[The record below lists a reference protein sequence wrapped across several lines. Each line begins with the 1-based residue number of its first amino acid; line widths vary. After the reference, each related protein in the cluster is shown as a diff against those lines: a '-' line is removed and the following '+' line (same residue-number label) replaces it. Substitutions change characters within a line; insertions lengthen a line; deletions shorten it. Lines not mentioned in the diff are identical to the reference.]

1 MVRDLVMP
9 QLGLTMTE
17 GKVLRWY
24 KNPGEMFKIGEPIL
38 EIETDK
44 VNMDVEATDAGKL
57 LEIVARTD
65 EVLPVKTVIARY
77 LPEGE
82 EEAPPEVHQAVP
94 EATKR
99 IAASPRARAL
109 AKELGVDLALVKS
122 SGPGGRI
129 VEGDVRKA
137 AEASVRIAAPPTVAP
152 PLKERVAD
160 QAARPEAVV
169 PASNYRRVTAERMT
183 RSFQSAPHFYV
194 TREIDASDLSVV
206 RRTLAAAMA
215 KRGMPELTVT
225 DLLLKAVAGSIAA
238 NPAVNVTWKDDR
250 VFGNRGV
257 AVGFAVATENGLI
270 VPVVREADQ
279 LNIVEI
285 ARRRAALVER
295 ARSGQL
301 KPDDLGDAS
310 ATLSNLGMYGVDQFQ
325 AILNPPESLI
335 VATGAIRDRVVARNG
350 SPVVRPTLFCTVS
363 ADHRVLDGTLVAR
376 FLASL
381 AEALEN
387 PGLLLLSGVD
397 SMEVNS

>member
-1 MVRDLVMP
+1 
-9 QLGLTMTE
+9 
-17 GKVLRWY
+17 
-24 KNPGEMFKIGEPIL
+24 
-38 EIETDK
+38 
-44 VNMDVEATDAGKL
+44 
-57 LEIVARTD
+57 
-65 EVLPVKTVIARY
+65 
-77 LPEGE
+77 
-82 EEAPPEVHQAVP
+82 
-94 EATKR
+94 
-99 IAASPRARAL
+99 
-109 AKELGVDLALVKS
+109 
-122 SGPGGRI
+122 
-129 VEGDVRKA
+129 
-137 AEASVRIAAPPTVAP
+137 
-152 PLKERVAD
+152 
-160 QAARPEAVV
+160 
-169 PASNYRRVTAERMT
+169 
-183 RSFQSAPHFYV
+183 
-194 TREIDASDLSVV
+194 
-206 RRTLAAAMA
+206 
-215 KRGMPELTVT
+215 
-225 DLLLKAVAGSIAA
+225 
-238 NPAVNVTWKDDR
+238 VNVTWKDDR

-295 ARSGQL
+295 ARSGQR

>member
-1 MVRDLVMP
+1 MIRDLVMP

-24 KNPGEMFKIGEPIL
+24 KNPGETFAVGEPIL

-57 LEIVARTD
+57 LEIVAPSD

-82 EEAPPEVHQAVP
+82 EEAQPEVQQTAP

-99 IAASPRARAL
+99 ILASPRARAL

-122 SGPGGRI
+122 SEPGGRI
-129 VEGDVRKA
+129 VEEDVRKA
-137 AEASVRIAAPPTVAP
+137 AETRAQVAAPAAIGKPPEEQVA
-152 PLKERVAD
+152 ER
-160 QAARPEAVV
+160 ARPEAVV
-169 PASNYRRVTAERMT
+169 PISNYRRVTAERMT

-194 TREIDASDLSVV
+194 TREIDTSDLSVV
-206 RRTLAAAMA
+206 RRTLATAMV

-225 DLLLKAVAGSIAA
+225 DLLLKAIAGSIAA
-238 NPAVNVTWKDDR
+238 HPAVNVSWKDDG
-250 VFGNRGV
+250 VFVNRGV
-257 AVGFAVATENGLI
+257 AVGFAVAVEDGLI
-270 VPVVREADQ
+270 VPVIREADQ

-301 KPDDLGDAS
+301 KPADLGDAS

-335 VATGAIRDRVVARNG
+335 IATGAIRDRVVARNG
-350 SPVVRPTLFCTVS
+350 SPVVRPTIFCTVS

-376 FLASL
+376 FLAIL

-387 PGLLLLSGVD
+387 PGMLLLSGVEN
-397 SMEVNS
+397 MEAHL